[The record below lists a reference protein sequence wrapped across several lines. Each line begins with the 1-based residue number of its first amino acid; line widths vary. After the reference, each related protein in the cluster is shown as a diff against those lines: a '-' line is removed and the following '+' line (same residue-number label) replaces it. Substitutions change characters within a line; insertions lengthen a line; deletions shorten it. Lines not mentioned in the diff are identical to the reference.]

1 MKTLVSVLKRSITR
15 TFYVHITRNRIR
27 HRHLESGMEV
37 SLEAEQPFTGP
48 RLLVAEF
55 SVAQRMLQRGIRM
68 LTSGVGLA
76 PVIVVSAGEMVEGG
90 LSESEERL
98 LLELGYQAGARF
110 VAVVTGDLSD
120 VEVREVIRGRGLL
133 RA

>member
-1 MKTLVSVLKRSITR
+1 
-15 TFYVHITRNRIR
+15 
-27 HRHLESGMEV
+27 
-37 SLEAEQPFTGP
+37 
-48 RLLVAEF
+48 
-55 SVAQRMLQRGIRM
+55 
-68 LTSGVGLA
+68 
-76 PVIVVSAGEMVEGG
+76 MVEGG